1 MDNPNTNYIDAG
13 LVSFDMEGKKI
24 FFQDTLRKKNYKL
37 IDFSDV
43 TSIQEIYDGKTH
55 VRPGNG
61 SALKGAII
69 GGLLIGNVGGAR
81 LGAELGRGTEK
92 YVGFS
97 RLRVCYSYQGKIHKY
112 YIDNSLKPR
121 EFAIFYQ
128 CISQVGEIRQVK
140 KWED

>member
-1 MDNPNTNYIDAG
+1 MESPDINYIEAG
-13 LVSFDMEGKKI
+13 LVSFDLENKKI

-43 TSIQEIYDGKTH
+43 ISIQEIYDGKTH
-55 VRPGNG
+55 VRPGKG
-61 SALKGAII
+61 SALAGAVV

-81 LGAELGRGTEK
+81 LGAQLAKGTEK

-97 RLRVCYSYQGKIHKY
+97 RLRVRYRYQGKIRTY
-112 YIDNSLKPR
+112 YIDNSLKP
-121 EFAIFYQ
+121 EVFDVFYS
-128 CISQVGEIRQVK
+128 CISQVGEIKQVK